1 MPIVYCDVL
10 LRTGNYNPKRK
21 NTKTD
26 RKLSVKC
33 LLDSGCSATIAS
45 KNVVSK
51 IATNTDSEAW
61 QTAAGIFTT
70 VGKSNLKLQLT
81 ELSPTAILEDTV
93 HVTDQNL
100 GQYDIII
107 GRNTL
112 QQLGIDLLFST
123 STVSWP
129 ERDVEL
135 PMKPQEGN
143 CKREHFFIQDPP
155 SVQQSSERLTNIL
168 DAKYKKAD
176 LDDVTSTIENL
187 NRLEQ
192 KQLNRLLTDYE
203 SLFDGTL
210 GRWTGDPYKIQ
221 LKDNV
226 EPYHAK
232 PFPVPHAYEAT
243 LKTEIERL
251 VKIGVLKKVNRS
263 EWAAPSFI
271 IPKKDQTVRFIN
283 DFRELNKRIK
293 RMPYPMPKIQD
304 MLLKLEGFTYAT
316 SLDLNMGYYHI
327 ELHPES
333 KKLCTL
339 VFPWGKYEP
348 QKLPMGLAN
357 SPDIFQ
363 EKMSN
368 LFQDL
373 EYVRTY
379 IDDLLVITKGD
390 YQDHLTKLG
399 TVLNKLRRAGLK
411 VNAKKSFFAQ
421 QQLEYLGYWVT
432 TKHISPLESKVR
444 AIQAIAPPEN
454 KKQLR
459 RFIGIVN
466 YYRDAWIRRSHI
478 LTPLTQLTGKET
490 KWEWKQEHTD
500 AFNTMKR
507 VISKDTLLQYPDF
520 NEKFEIHTDASD
532 YQLGAVIS
540 QKSKPIAFFSR
551 KLNSAQRNMTVTEK
565 ELLAIVETL
574 KEFRNILLG
583 HDITVYTDHKN
594 LTYKVFNTQRVM
606 RWRLIIEEFSPTLV
620 YLKGEHNPVADAL
633 SRLHLE
639 PTPRSECDDT
649 VLETP
654 STRKLAEAFPI
665 EEEDVPQ
672 WSLPISFKLL
682 YKEQLKDKDLKNKVK
697 SNSDY
702 SIDTFSKDSQTVR
715 QLITYQG
722 KICVPKSLQERMVNW
737 YHEMLVHP
745 GETRTHETIAQHFYW
760 ANMRKTV
767 HKVVKTCDLCQR
779 TKRRTA
785 HNSKL
790 GKLPPKQAE
799 VIPWET
805 LCVDLIGPYTI
816 KRQGKKKPI
825 SLWAMTMIDPATGLL
840 EIAEIKTKSADVV
853 ANVAETTWFTRYPW
867 PEKVIND
874 RGTEFMAEFKTMI
887 KEDYN
892 VKHKLIT
899 TRNPASN
906 AIIER
911 VHQTIGNMIRS
922 FQVQDIEVTDE
933 FSWTGILQAV
943 SFAIRSTVHTT
954 LRATPMQLVFG
965 RDAILPVRHVA
976 DWKYIHSRKQASINK
991 NNLKENKSRK
1001 PYDYQVGQKVLLKN
1015 KQTTKFGTDTYGGTY
1030 TIQSVHAD
1038 NGTVKMV
1045 KGNVVDT
1052 FNIRNI
1058 VPYYDHSNFNN

>member
-1 MPIVYCDVL
+1 MYCDVI
-10 LRTGNYNPKRK
+10 RTRKGSGNPKK
-21 NTKTD
+21 NKKKRYTKIQ
-26 RKLSVKC
+26 VKC
-33 LLDSGCSATIAS
+33 LLDSGCSATIGRRAIVEEIF
-45 KNVVSK
+45 KN
-51 IATNTDSEAW
+51 TNSEHW
-61 QTAAGIFTT
+61 QTAAGIFSTI
-70 VGKSNLKLQLT
+70 GKSKLKLQLT
-81 ELSPTAILEDTV
+81 ELSQTAILEDDI
-93 HVTDQNL
+93 HVTEQDL

-112 QQLGIDLLFST
+112 EKLGIDLLFST

-135 PMKPQEGN
+135 PMKPMEGN
-143 CKREHFFIQDPP
+143 SRREHFSIRDPP
-155 SVQQSSERLTNIL
+155 CVQQDSERLSSIL
-168 DAKYKKAD
+168 DAKYKPAD
-176 LDDVTSTIENL
+176 LTELTSSISNL
-187 NRLEQ
+187 NKLEQ
-192 KQLNRLLTDYE
+192 KQLKQLLTDNE

-210 GRWTGDPYKIQ
+210 GRWTGDPYNIQ
-221 LKDNV
+221 LRDNV

-243 LKTEIERL
+243 LKTEVERL
-251 VKIGVLKKVNRS
+251 VRIGVLKRVNRS

-271 IPKKDQTVRFIN
+271 IPKKDKTVRFIN

-304 MLLKLEGFTYAT
+304 MLLKLEGFKYAT

-327 ELHPES
+327 ELSPDS

-363 EKMSN
+363 EKMST

-373 EYVRTY
+373 SYVRTY
-379 IDDLLVITKGD
+379 IDDLLVVTKGT
-390 YQDHLTKLG
+390 YEDHLVKLG
-399 TVLNKLRRAGLK
+399 TVLNKLKRAGLK

-421 QQLEYLGYWVT
+421 QELEYLGYWVT
-432 TKHISPLESKVR
+432 TKHITPLSKKVK
-444 AIQAIAPPEN
+444 AILDIAIPKT

-459 RFIGIVN
+459 SFIGIVN

-478 LTPLTQLTGKET
+478 LAPLTQLTGKQT

-520 NEKFEIHTDASD
+520 NKKIEIHTDASD

-540 QKSKPIAFFSR
+540 QENKPIAFFSR
-551 KLNSAQRNMTVTEK
+551 KLTTAQQNMTVTEK

-583 HDITVYTDHKN
+583 HEIVVYTDHKN

-606 RWRLIIEEFSPTLV
+606 RWRLIIEEFGPTLV
-620 YLKGEHNPVADAL
+620 YLKGENNPVADAL

-639 PTPRSECDDT
+639 PTPKSESDDT

-654 STRKLAEAFPI
+654 SSRKLAEAFPI
-665 EEEDVPQ
+665 EEDDVPT
-672 WSLPISFKLL
+672 WTLPISYKLL
-682 YKEQLKDKDLKNKVK
+682 YKEQINDKEIKKRFK
-697 SNSDY
+697 IKPEDY
-702 SIDTFSKDSQTVR
+702 SIDTFSKDSQTNR

-722 KICVPKSLQERMVNW
+722 KICVPKTLQERLVQW
-737 YHEMLVHP
+737 YHEMLLHP

-760 ANMRKTV
+760 PNMRILV
-767 HKVVKTCDLCQR
+767 RKVCKHCDLCQR
-779 TKRRTA
+779 TKKRTTQ
-785 HNSKL
+785 NSKL

-799 VIPWET
+799 ITPWNT

-816 KRQGKKKPI
+816 KRKRKRNPI

-840 EIAEIKTKSADVV
+840 EIAEIKRKSADVV
-853 ANVAETTWFTRYPW
+853 ANIAETTWFTRYPW

-874 RGTEFMAEFKTMI
+874 RGREFMAEFATMI
-887 KEDYN
+887 KQDYN

-899 TRNPASN
+899 TRNPAAN

-911 VHQTIGNMIRS
+911 VHQTIGNMIRT
-922 FQVQDIEVTDE
+922 FQVQNVEVSDE
-933 FSWTGILQAV
+933 DFSWTGILQAV

-954 LRATPMQLVFG
+954 IRATPMQLVFG

-976 DWKYIHSRKQASINK
+976 DWKYIHDRKQSSINK
-991 NNLKENKSRK
+991 NNTKENLSRK
-1001 PYDYQVGQKVLLKN
+1001 PYDYTVGQMVLLKN
-1015 KQTTKFGTDTYGGTY
+1015 AQSTKFGTDTYGGPY
-1030 TIQSVHAD
+1030 TITSLNTD
-1038 NGTVKMV
+1038 NGTVKM
-1045 KGNVVDT
+1045 KRNNVTDT
-1052 FNIRNI
+1052 FNLRNI
-1058 VPYYDHSNFNN
+1058 VPYYN